1 MPSFQAGNDAPP
13 VAALLRPLHPLRHRH
28 GSGFQVN
35 ASGASQRFRKGE
47 PHTSSFSVL
56 LFLVKFFFFF
66 SSHFSDSND
75 ERESSPP
82 DKEEAQEKAG
92 KTEPSF
98 ARENSRFL
106 KQNSSPSPEQ
116 PPHRRCGL
124 VAQCQD
130 VVDRRTPVRRLVR
143 EVWVSGRVTA
153 GLRSLRP

>member
-1 MPSFQAGNDAPP
+1 MP
-13 VAALLRPLHPLRHRH
+13 LL
-28 GSGFQVN
+28 S
-35 ASGASQRFRKGE
+35 
-47 PHTSSFSVL
+47 L
-56 LFLVKFFFFF
+56 LFSALFILFGTVMVQA
-66 SSHFSDSND
+66 FSDSND

-130 VVDRRTPVRRLVR
+130 VV
-143 EVWVSGRVTA
+143 EE
-153 GLRSLRP
+153 LRSAAWCGRCGSRGGSPLVCVH